1 MKFVRHTYRDGK
13 NTLLTQYGVWQM
25 SNQSGEITVEGINHS
40 YGTGKLK
47 VPVLYDVGLHINNG
61 EFVALCGTS
70 GSGKSTLLS
79 LLAGLTRPDEGKIFI
94 SGEEISRYNENQ
106 LCLFRRRC
114 MGFVFQSFNLLPNLT
129 ALENVEL
136 PLVFLGESRRNR
148 IKRAT
153 EILEMVGLG
162 ERMKHRPNELSGG
175 QQQRVSIARA
185 LVSNPSI
192 VLADEPTGNLDSA
205 TEEEILVLLRNMNRE
220 HKTTFVIVT
229 HDQGV
234 AQNSDR
240 VIYLKDG
247 RVIQKES
254 MLA

>member
-1 MKFVRHTYRDGK
+1 
-13 NTLLTQYGVWQM
+13 M
-25 SNQSGEITVEGINHS
+25 SNKPGELTAVGINHS
-40 YGTGKLK
+40 YGAGKLK
-47 VPVLYDVGLHINNG
+47 VPVLYDVGLHINNS
-61 EFVALCGTS
+61 EFIALCGTS

-79 LLAGLTRPDEGKIFI
+79 LLAGLTRPEEGQIFI

-106 LCLFRRRC
+106 LCLFRRRS

-148 IKRAT
+148 IKRAK
-153 EILEMVGLG
+153 EMLAMVGLE

-185 LVSNPSI
+185 LVTKPSI

-205 TEEEILVLLRNMNRE
+205 TEEEILILMREMNRE
-220 HKTTFVIVT
+220 NKTTFVIVT

-234 AQNSDR
+234 AEMSDR

-247 RVIQKES
+247 RVIQKEG

>member
-1 MKFVRHTYRDGK
+1 
-13 NTLLTQYGVWQM
+13 M
-25 SNQSGEITVEGINHS
+25 SNQPGEITVEAVNHS

-47 VPVLYDVGLHINNG
+47 VPVLFDVSLHINNG

-79 LLAGLTRPDEGKIFI
+79 LLAGLTRPDEGRIFI
-94 SGEEISRYNENQ
+94 NGEEISRYNENQ

-136 PLVFLGESRRNR
+136 PLTFLGESRRNR

-153 EILEMVGLG
+153 EMLEMVGLG
-162 ERMKHRPNELSGG
+162 ERLKHRPNELSGG

-185 LVSNPSI
+185 LVTNPRI

-205 TEEEILVLLRNMNRE
+205 TEEEVLLLMRQINRE
-220 HKTTFVIVT
+220 HNTTFVIVT

-234 AQNSDR
+234 AQISDR
-240 VIYLKDG
+240 VIFLKDG
-247 RVIQKES
+247 RVIQRES